1 MFAGTRFTVM
11 EEKTVVLQPGIFTF
25 SLIFFIIINSLH
37 MIGFYRL
44 DNNRFPDNVH
54 EKDD

>member
-11 EEKTVVLQPGIFTF
+11 EERTVVLQPSIF

-37 MIGFYRL
+37 MSGFYRL